1 MRGEPF
7 RIAVDCDG
15 VLADFYFGFM
25 AVANSIQ
32 PGAFP
37 MDYEPLVQQTDWEFV
52 DVGLVDSSLVDKTW
66 DTIRD
71 KVENFWLSLPTY
83 KKEVHELHQFLESA
97 PNDVEVFFV
106 TSRVPSQGLTV
117 LAQTQKWLRRY
128 KLLRLGSS
136 VIVKPRGV
144 LKEFIYTALGIS
156 CSVDD
161 YWPNVPLKGMLAP
174 WTGRPANHHGYLL
187 ARAWNEK
194 HRTDLEV
201 VNSLGEY
208 FEKVVQH
215 YRQNKK

>member
-7 RIAVDCDG
+7 RISVDVDG
-15 VLADFYFGFM
+15 VLANFTAGF
-25 AVANSIQ
+25 ARVANTIE
-32 PGAFP
+32 PNTFP
-37 MDYEPLVQQTDWEFV
+37 PDYDALIHQTDWNFEDIGV
-52 DVGLVDSSLVDKTW
+52 PKALVNKTW

-71 KVENFWLSLPTY
+71 KVENFWLALPTFQ
-83 KKEVHELHQFLESA
+83 KEVHELHQFLESV

-144 LKEFIYTALGIS
+144 KKSVIYEALGIA

-161 YWPNVPLKGMLAP
+161 YWPNVPSGLVTILGPKAE
-174 WTGRPANHHGYLL
+174 RHHGYLL

-194 HRTDLEV
+194 HREDLEV
-201 VNSLGEY
+201 VNSLEEY

>member
-7 RIAVDCDG
+7 RISVDVDG
-15 VLADFYFGFM
+15 VLANFTAGF
-25 AVANSIQ
+25 ARVANLIK
-32 PGAFP
+32 PGTFP
-37 MDYEPLVQQTDWEFV
+37 SDFDPMKNQDWDFNYI
-52 DVGLVDSSLVDKTW
+52 GKSLVNKTW

-71 KVENFWLSLPTY
+71 VVENFWLGLPTCQ
-83 KKEVHELHQFLESA
+83 KEVHALHQFLESA

-144 LKEFIYTALGIS
+144 KKATIYEALGIT

-161 YWPNVPLKGMLAP
+161 YWPNVP
-174 WTGRPANHHGYLL
+174 TGIDYLSAVQPHYGYLL

-194 HRTDLEV
+194 HRKDLEV
-201 VNSLGEY
+201 VNSLEEY

-215 YRQNKK
+215 YRQNRK

>member
-7 RIAVDCDG
+7 RISVDVDG
-15 VLADFYFGFM
+15 VLANFTAGF
-25 AVANSIQ
+25 ARVANSIE
-32 PGAFP
+32 PNTFP
-37 MDYEPLVQQTDWEFV
+37 PDYDALIHQTDWNFEDIGV
-52 DVGLVDSSLVDKTW
+52 PEALVNKTW
-66 DTIRD
+66 ATIRYET
-71 KVENFWLSLPTY
+71 ENFWLGLPTFP
-83 KKEVHELHQFLESA
+83 KEVHELHQFLESV

-144 LKEFIYTALGIS
+144 KKSVIYEALGIA

-161 YWPNVPLKGMLAP
+161 YWPNVP
-174 WTGRPANHHGYLL
+174 TGLVTILGPKAEKHHGYLL

-194 HRTDLEV
+194 HREDLEV
-201 VNSLGEY
+201 VNSLEEY

>member
-7 RIAVDCDG
+7 KISIDVDG
-15 VLADFYFGFM
+15 VLANFTAGF
-25 AVANSIQ
+25 ARVANIIE
-32 PGAFP
+32 PNTFP
-37 MDYEPLVQQTDWEFV
+37 TDYDALIHQTDWNFEAIGV
-52 DVGLVDSSLVDKTW
+52 SKALVNKTW

-71 KVENFWLSLPTY
+71 RVENFWLGLTTFQ
-83 KKEVHELHQFLESA
+83 KEAHELHQFLESA

-144 LKEFIYTALGIS
+144 KKSVIYEALGIT

-161 YWPNVPLKGMLAP
+161 YWPNVP
-174 WTGRPANHHGYLL
+174 TGIDYLSAVQPHHGYLL
-187 ARAWNEK
+187 ARAWNAK
-194 HRTDLEV
+194 HREDLEV
-201 VNSLGEY
+201 VNSLEEY
-208 FEKVVQH
+208 FEKVTSH
-215 YRQNKK
+215 YRDWKKRP

>member
-7 RIAVDCDG
+7 RIAIDVDG

-25 AVANSIQ
+25 AVANGIQ

-37 MDYEPLVQQTDWEFV
+37 ADYEPLTQQTDWEFE
-52 DVGLVDSSLVDKTW
+52 DVGIVDGSLVNKTW

-71 KVENFWLSLPTY
+71 KVQNFWLSLPSY
-83 KKEVHELHQFLESA
+83 QKEVHALHQFLESA
-97 PNDVEVFFV
+97 PNDLEVFFV

-136 VIVKPRGV
+136 VIVKPRGIKKSV
-144 LKEFIYTALGIS
+144 IYEALDIS

-161 YWPNVPLKGMLAP
+161 YWPNVP
-174 WTGRPANHHGYLL
+174 TGLVTILGPKAEQHHGYLL

-194 HRTDLEV
+194 HREDLEV
-201 VNSLGEY
+201 VNSLEEY
-208 FEKVVQH
+208 FEKVVKH
-215 YRQNKK
+215 YRERRQ

>member
-7 RIAVDCDG
+7 RISVDVDG
-15 VLADFYFGFM
+15 VLANFTVGF
-25 AVANSIQ
+25 ARVANIIV
-32 PGAFP
+32 PGTFP
-37 MDYEPLVQQTDWEFV
+37 PDFDSMKNPDWDFNYIGEELVN
-52 DVGLVDSSLVDKTW
+52 KTW
-66 DTIRD
+66 ATIRY
-71 KVENFWLSLPTY
+71 KTENFWLSLPTFQ
-83 KKEVHELHQFLESA
+83 KEVHELHQFLESI

-144 LKEFIYTALGIS
+144 KKEQIYKVLGIT

-161 YWPNVPLKGMLAP
+161 YWPNVPSPGFHP
-174 WTGRPANHHGYLL
+174 VFHHGYLL

-194 HRTDLEV
+194 HREDLEV
-201 VNSLGEY
+201 VNSLEEY
-208 FEKVVQH
+208 FEKVTQF
-215 YRQNKK
+215 YRERK

>member
-7 RIAVDCDG
+7 RISVDVDG
-15 VLADFYFGFM
+15 VLANFTAGF
-25 AVANSIQ
+25 ARVANTIE
-32 PGAFP
+32 PGTFP
-37 MDYEPLVQQTDWEFV
+37 SDYDALIHQTDWNFEAIGV
-52 DVGLVDSSLVDKTW
+52 PKALVNKTW
-66 DTIRD
+66 DMIRD
-71 KVENFWLSLPTY
+71 NVENFWLSLSTFQ
-83 KKEVHELHQFLESA
+83 KEAHELHQFLESA

-144 LKEFIYTALGIS
+144 KKEQIYETLGIT

-161 YWPNVPLKGMLAP
+161 YWPNVPS
-174 WTGRPANHHGYLL
+174 GRWMDHVEEKWHHGYLL

-194 HRTDLEV
+194 HREDLEI
-201 VNSLGEY
+201 VNSLEEY

>member
-7 RIAVDCDG
+7 RIAVDVDG
-15 VLADFYFGFM
+15 VLAQFTAGF
-25 AVANSIQ
+25 ARVANAIE
-32 PGAFP
+32 PGTFP
-37 MDYEPLVQQTDWEFV
+37 PDYDALIHQTDWNFEDIGV
-52 DVGLVDSSLVDKTW
+52 PEALVNKTW

-71 KVENFWLSLPTY
+71 KVENFWLGLPTFQ
-83 KKEVHELHQFLESA
+83 KEVHELHQFLESA
-97 PNDVEVFFV
+97 PNDLEVFFV

-144 LKEFIYTALGIS
+144 KKSVIYEALNIS

-161 YWPNVPLKGMLAP
+161 YWPNVPSGLVTILGPKAEK
-174 WTGRPANHHGYLL
+174 HHGYLL

-194 HRTDLEV
+194 HREDLEL
-201 VNSLGEY
+201 VNSLEEY

>member
-7 RIAVDCDG
+7 RIAIDCDG

-37 MDYEPLVQQTDWEFV
+37 VGYEPLVQQTDWEFE
-52 DVGLVDSSLVDKTW
+52 DVGVIDGPLVNKTW
-66 DTIRD
+66 DVIRD

-83 KKEVHELHQFLESA
+83 KKEVHALHQFLESA

-144 LKEFIYTALGIS
+144 KKSVIYEALGIA

-161 YWPNVPLKGMLAP
+161 YWPNVP
-174 WTGRPANHHGYLL
+174 TGLVTILGPKAEKHHGYLL

>member
-7 RIAVDCDG
+7 RISVDVDG
-15 VLADFYFGFM
+15 VLANFTLGF
-25 AVANSIQ
+25 ARVANTIV
-32 PGAFP
+32 PGTFP
-37 MDYEPLVQQTDWEFV
+37 PDFDSVKNTDWDFKYIGEE
-52 DVGLVDSSLVDKTW
+52 LVNKTW
-66 DTIRD
+66 ATIRY
-71 KVENFWLSLPTY
+71 KTENFWLSLSTCQ
-83 KKEVHELHQFLESA
+83 KEVHALHQFLESA

-144 LKEFIYTALGIS
+144 KKSVIYEALGIAS
-156 CSVDD
+156 SVDD
-161 YWPNVPLKGMLAP
+161 YWPNVP
-174 WTGRPANHHGYLL
+174 TGLVTILGPKSEKHHGYLL

-194 HRTDLEV
+194 HRKDLEV
-201 VNSLGEY
+201 VNSLEEY

-215 YRQNKK
+215 YRQNRK

>member
-7 RIAVDCDG
+7 RIAIDCDG

-37 MDYEPLVQQTDWEFV
+37 VGYEPLTQQTDWEFE
-52 DVGLVDSSLVDKTW
+52 DVGVIDGSLVNKTW
-66 DTIRD
+66 DVIRD

-83 KKEVHELHQFLESA
+83 KKEVHELHQFLESV

-144 LKEFIYTALGIS
+144 KKSVIYEALGIA

-161 YWPNVPLKGMLAP
+161 YWPNVP
-174 WTGRPANHHGYLL
+174 TGLVTILGPKAEKHHGYLL

-194 HRTDLEV
+194 HREDLEV
-201 VNSLGEY
+201 VNSLEEY